1 MHLIIGGAYAGKLD
15 VAREHYDL
23 TPEEIFDCREGS
35 PDFSRRCIRHLEDFT
50 IACVRRDEDPVAY
63 FQGHRDQWQDSVLIC
78 RDISGG
84 VVPMSRED
92 RRWREATGHL
102 CQYLSKEA
110 DRVSR
115 VFCGLE
121 QRLK

>member
-1 MHLIIGGAYAGKLD
+1 MHLIIGGAYMGKLEF
-15 VAREHYDL
+15 ARESFGL
-23 TPEEIFDCREGS
+23 SPEEIFDCREGS
-35 PDFSRRCIRHLEDFT
+35 PDFSRRCLYHLEDF
-50 IACVRRDEDPVAY
+50 ARECADPVA
-63 FQGHRDQWQDSVLIC
+63 FFRDNREKWQHSILIC

-84 VVPMSRED
+84 IVPMDKED
-92 RRWREATGHL
+92 RLWREKTGHL

-115 VFCGLE
+115 IFCGLE